1 MPKKLGIFAF
11 LLFSAPKIVVEFCLD
26 GILEPIRKQQL
37 FWFSVWGHSWEFER
51 DANWDLFDRFCD
63 LAGVRADIWYA
74 TVIDVFDYLK
84 AARESR
90 CRARSRKIPQPGR
103 YG

>member
-1 MPKKLGIFAF
+1 M
-11 LLFSAPKIVVEFCLD
+11 
-26 GILEPIRKQQL
+26 KQQL

-63 LAGVRADIWYA
+63 LVDGRADIWYA

-84 AARESR
+84 AARV
-90 CRARSRKIPQPGR
+90 ARVAVSGAFAENPTAGSVWLTGDDQPIEIPAGAR
-103 YG
+103 IVL